1 MTEDFEDGDCELKD
15 GYLEYQGMLE
25 LQRNMESKECPFV
38 RFHKAL
44 SEYGQACRDFQRMTV
59 HLNALEIET
68 AREKMRLA
76 EVKVLTLFN
85 TFTEN

>member
-1 MTEDFEDGDCELKD
+1 MIE
-15 GYLEYQGMLE
+15 EYQ
-25 LQRNMESKECPFV
+25 SPFV

-85 TFTEN
+85 TFTLWKLKPPERKCGWQKWN